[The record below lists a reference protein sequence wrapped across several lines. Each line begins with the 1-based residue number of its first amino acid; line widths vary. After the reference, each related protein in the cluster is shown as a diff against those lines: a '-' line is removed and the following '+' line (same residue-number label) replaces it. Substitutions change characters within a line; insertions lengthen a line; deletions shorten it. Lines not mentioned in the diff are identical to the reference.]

1 MGSLGEVIKK
11 MAVGANDAN
20 APTSVLFGTV
30 TSINPLEITVE
41 QKLKLTKEF
50 LVLTKN
56 VKDYTVDV
64 SVEWETENK
73 SLNAN
78 HSHTLNGDIS
88 VSSNAEVNPNPD
100 NIAVAEV
107 NPNPDNIAVDI
118 RNEVSNNI
126 GIEQK
131 NINLIHSHSITGKKT
146 MTIYNGLK
154 LNDNVILIQQQGGN
168 NFVVLDKF

>member
-64 SVEWETENK
+64 SVDWKTENK

-100 NIAVAEV
+100 NIAV
-107 NPNPDNIAVDI
+107 DI

-131 NINLIHSHSITGKKT
+131 NINLTHSHSITGKKT

>member
-1 MGSLGEVIKK
+1 M
-11 MAVGANDAN
+11 D
-20 APTSVLFGTV
+20 
-30 TSINPLEITVE
+30 
-41 QKLKLTKEF
+41 
-50 LVLTKN
+50 
-56 VKDYTVDV
+56 
-64 SVEWETENK
+64 WETENK

-88 VSSNAEVNPNPD
+88 VSSN
-100 NIAVAEV
+100 AEV

>member
-64 SVEWETENK
+64 SVDWETESK

-100 NIAVAEV
+100 NITV
-107 NPNPDNIAVDI
+107 NIK
-118 RNEVSNNI
+118 NEVSKNI
-126 GIEQK
+126 EIEQK
-131 NINLIHSHSITGKKT
+131 NINLAHSHSITGKKT

>member
-1 MGSLGEVIKK
+1 MGSSLGEIIKK

-30 TSINPLEITVE
+30 TSVNPLEITVE

-64 SVEWETENK
+64 SLDWETENK
-73 SLNAN
+73 TLNAN
-78 HSHTLNGDIS
+78 HNHTLSGNLSITS
-88 VSSNAEVNPNPD
+88 TAQVNPNPD
-100 NIAVAEV
+100 NIAVSINNEV
-107 NPNPDNIAVDI
+107 NNSLTV
-118 RNEVSNNI
+118 
-126 GIEQK
+126 EQK
-131 NINLIHSHSITGKKT
+131 NINLSHNHSISGTKQI
-146 MTIYNGLK
+146 TIHNGLK
-154 LNDNVILIQQQGGN
+154 LNDNVILLQQQGGN

>member
-64 SVEWETENK
+64 SVDWETENK

-100 NIAVAEV
+100 NIT
-107 NPNPDNIAVDI
+107 VDI
-118 RNEVSNNI
+118 KNEVSNNI

-131 NINLIHSHSITGKKT
+131 T
-146 MTIYNGLK
+146 
-154 LNDNVILIQQQGGN
+154 
-168 NFVVLDKF
+168 

>member
-1 MGSLGEVIKK
+1 MSSSLGEVIKK

-30 TSINPLEITVE
+30 TSVEPLEITVE

-64 SVEWETENK
+64 TMDWNTETT

-78 HSHTLNGDIS
+78 HSHSTEVNSNIS
-88 VSSNAEVNPNPD
+88 VSSDIFPND
-100 NIAVAEV
+100 NNQKITNNVTG
-107 NPNPDNIAVDI
+107 
-118 RNEVSNNI
+118 EVSVSV
-126 GIEQK
+126 EQK
-131 NINLIHSHSITGKKT
+131 NINLTHKHSIKGTKSI
-146 MTIYNGLK
+146 MVHNALK
-154 LNDNVILIQQQGGN
+154 INDNVILIQQQGGN

>member
-30 TSINPLEITVE
+30 TSVNPLEITVE

-64 SVEWETENK
+64 SMDWETRSK

-88 VSSNAEVNPNPD
+88 VSSSAEVNPNPD
-100 NIAVAEV
+100 NIAV
-107 NPNPDNIAVDI
+107 NIK
-118 RNEVSNNI
+118 NEVSNNI
-126 GIEQK
+126 GIETK
-131 NINLIHSHSITGKKT
+131 NINLTHSHSITGRKT

>member
-1 MGSLGEVIKK
+1 MGRSLGEVIKR

-64 SVEWETENK
+64 SMDWNTETK
-73 SLNAN
+73 ALNAN
-78 HSHTLNGDIS
+78 HSHDINGDVS
-88 VSSNAEVNPNPD
+88 VNSNATVNPNPD
-100 NIAVAEV
+100 NINVS
-107 NPNPDNIAVDI
+107 IT
-118 RNEVSNNI
+118 NEVSKNI
-126 GIEQK
+126 SVAQK
-131 NINLIHSHSITGKKT
+131 NINLSHNHSISGRKQI
-146 MTIYNGLK
+146 TIYNGLK
-154 LNDNVILIQQQGGN
+154 LNDNVILLQQQGGN

>member
-1 MGSLGEVIKK
+1 MGSSLGEIIKK

-30 TSINPLEITVE
+30 TSVNPLEITVE

-64 SVEWETENK
+64 SLDWETENK
-73 SLNAN
+73 TLNAN
-78 HSHTLNGDIS
+78 HNHTLSGNLSITS
-88 VSSNAEVNPNPD
+88 TAQVNPNPD
-100 NIAVAEV
+100 NIAVSI
-107 NPNPDNIAVDI
+107 N
-118 RNEVSNNI
+118 NEVTNNLNV
-126 GIEQK
+126 EQK
-131 NINLIHSHSITGKKT
+131 NINLLHNHSISGTKK
-146 MTIYNGLK
+146 MTIHNGLK
-154 LNDNVILIQQQGGN
+154 LNDNVILLQQQGGN

>member
-1 MGSLGEVIKK
+1 MGNLGEVIKK

-64 SVEWETENK
+64 NVEWETENK

-100 NIAVAEV
+100 NIAV
-107 NPNPDNIAVDI
+107 DI

-131 NINLIHSHSITGKKT
+131 NINLTHSHSITGKKT

>member
-1 MGSLGEVIKK
+1 MGSSLGEIIKK

-30 TSINPLEITVE
+30 TSVNPLEITVE

-64 SVEWETENK
+64 SVDWETESK

-78 HSHTLNGDIS
+78 HGHSISGDVSIS
-88 VSSNAEVNPNPD
+88 SKATINPNPD
-100 NIAVAEV
+100 NITV
-107 NPNPDNIAVDI
+107 NIS
-118 RNEVSNNI
+118 NEVTNSFQVENAKI
-126 GIEQK
+126 G
-131 NINLIHSHSITGKKT
+131 LTHSHNISGRKK
-146 MTIYNGLK
+146 MTVYNGLQV
-154 LNDNVILIQQQGGN
+154 NDNVILLQQQGGN

>member
-1 MGSLGEVIKK
+1 MSSSLGEVIKK

-30 TSINPLEITVE
+30 TSVEPLEITVE

-64 SVEWETENK
+64 TMDWNTK
-73 SLNAN
+73 TTSLNAN
-78 HSHTLNGDIS
+78 HSHSTEVNSNICVSSDIS
-88 VSSNAEVNPNPD
+88 PND
-100 NIAVAEV
+100 NNQKITNNVTG
-107 NPNPDNIAVDI
+107 
-118 RNEVSNNI
+118 EVSVSV
-126 GIEQK
+126 EQK
-131 NINLIHSHSITGKKT
+131 NINLTHKHSIKGTKSI
-146 MTIYNGLK
+146 MVHNALK
-154 LNDNVILIQQQGGN
+154 INDNVILIQQQGGN

>member
-64 SVEWETENK
+64 SVDWETENK

-100 NIAVAEV
+100 NIT
-107 NPNPDNIAVDI
+107 VDI
-118 RNEVSNNI
+118 KNEVSNNI

-131 NINLIHSHSITGKKT
+131 NINLTHSHSITGKKT